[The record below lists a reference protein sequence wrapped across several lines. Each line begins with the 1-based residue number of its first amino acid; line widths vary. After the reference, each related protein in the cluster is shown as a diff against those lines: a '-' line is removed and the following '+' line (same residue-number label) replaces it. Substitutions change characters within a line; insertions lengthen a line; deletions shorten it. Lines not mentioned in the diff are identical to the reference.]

1 MKLVVGLG
9 NPGLEYEN
17 TRHNIGFMAVDRF
30 LSNNNIEAHLEPKF
44 QGILG
49 SCTINGEKALIL
61 KPVTFMNLS
70 GESVIKVVN
79 FYKIKVEDILVICDD
94 LDSRFSRIRCRAKGS
109 AGGHNGLKNI
119 SSHLGTEE
127 FKRVKVGIDRPAE
140 HFTVVD
146 WVLKK
151 FSKDELETLSLPLD
165 KISNLIEDF
174 ISGVDFI
181 KIASKYSSK

>member
-79 FYKIKVEDILVICDD
+79 FYKIKVED
-94 LDSRFSRIRCRAKGS
+94 AKGS

-151 FSKDELETLSLPLD
+151 FSKDELEILSSPLD
-165 KISNLIEDF
+165 KISNLIEEF

>member
-109 AGGHNGLKNI
+109 AGGHNGIKSII
-119 SSHLGTEE
+119 SHTGTQN
-127 FKRVKVGIDRPAE
+127 FKRVRVGVGEKPARM
-140 HFTVVD
+140 D
-146 WVLKK
+146 LADYVLGH
-151 FSKDELETLSLPLD
+151 FSKEDVPIMEDAFKDAADAVSII
-165 KISNLIEDF
+165 ISQDIN
-174 ISGVDFI
+174 
-181 KIASKYSSK
+181 AAMNKYN